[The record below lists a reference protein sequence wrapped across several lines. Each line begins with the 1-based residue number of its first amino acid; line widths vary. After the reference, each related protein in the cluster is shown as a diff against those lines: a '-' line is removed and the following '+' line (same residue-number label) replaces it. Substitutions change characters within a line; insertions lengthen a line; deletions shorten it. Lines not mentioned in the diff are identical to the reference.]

1 MYDLWY
7 WFIFLFRYAANS
19 LLAYQFAKAFLSP
32 KLKGRAASFLCVFSL
47 TAIQLAA
54 YFPFVFFY
62 RNRFDIILYV
72 LMHLLGLIL
81 TLRLFF
87 KGSWSRTLFCA
98 FTLCGGRELMMSVIH
113 VFDYCFMLTLWDM
126 AVVFFEESFP
136 EYYAA
141 HREQIFMWFDIAD
154 SILAV
159 TVYIVIYNTYLRLIK
174 RSFENKTAAFSRY
187 ENMLLILP
195 FISSVCISVMTKMMN
210 QYVSTTYGEFFE
222 KVSGGEYFV
231 IMEEYFLSSFWI
243 LMSDICLMLTNV
255 AYIKIFQRL
264 ADYNSEREKTRMLEN
279 QVRQTEKEIK
289 EVQDIYT
296 DIRGLRHD
304 MKNSLESISLYI
316 QRKYGEDKELSDYL
330 GTMTNTVNRLDF
342 SQNTGN
348 GITDIILA
356 QKTAEAA
363 KRGITL
369 THSFA
374 FPQKGTVDAYHI
386 GIILNNALQNAVEAC
401 ENEEEKEIYLCSYS
415 RGSLYFI
422 KCQNT
427 FTGQLDID
435 KNSGLPLT
443 KKENRSDHGIGLS
456 NIKRCA
462 EKYKGD
468 MDFSAENGEFT
479 LTVMLHT

>member
-1 MYDLWY
+1 
-7 WFIFLFRYAANS
+7 
-19 LLAYQFAKAFLSP
+19 
-32 KLKGRAASFLCVFSL
+32 
-47 TAIQLAA
+47 
-54 YFPFVFFY
+54 
-62 RNRFDIILYV
+62 
-72 LMHLLGLIL
+72 
-81 TLRLFF
+81 
-87 KGSWSRTLFCA
+87 
-98 FTLCGGRELMMSVIH
+98 
-113 VFDYCFMLTLWDM
+113 
-126 AVVFFEESFP
+126 
-136 EYYAA
+136 
-141 HREQIFMWFDIAD
+141 
-154 SILAV
+154 
-159 TVYIVIYNTYLRLIK
+159 
-174 RSFENKTAAFSRY
+174 
-187 ENMLLILP
+187 
-195 FISSVCISVMTKMMN
+195 
-210 QYVSTTYGEFFE
+210 
-222 KVSGGEYFV
+222 
-231 IMEEYFLSSFWI
+231 
-243 LMSDICLMLTNV
+243 
-255 AYIKIFQRL
+255 
-264 ADYNSEREKTRMLEN
+264 
-279 QVRQTEKEIK
+279 
-289 EVQDIYT
+289 
-296 DIRGLRHD
+296 

-316 QRKYGEDKELSDYL
+316 QRKYGDDRELSDYL
-330 GTMTNTVNRLDF
+330 GAMTNTVNRLDF

-369 THSFA
+369 THSFS
-374 FPQKGTVDAYHI
+374 FPQKRTVDAYHI

-443 KKENRSDHGIGLS
+443 KKKNRSAHGIGLS